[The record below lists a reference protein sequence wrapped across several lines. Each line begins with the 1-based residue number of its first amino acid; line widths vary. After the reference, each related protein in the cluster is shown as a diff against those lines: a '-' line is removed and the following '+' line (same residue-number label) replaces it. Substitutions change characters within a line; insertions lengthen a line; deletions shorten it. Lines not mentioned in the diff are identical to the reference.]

1 MDYNFQILLTDDFL
15 IERPSSTADNYGGF
29 TTSYSTI
36 GTVKGRLDD
45 ESLSEIL
52 RARQD
57 IGKISHRLFL
67 YPDSDVMRDDRIT
80 GLNRVLRVKMI
91 RTEFEDHPL
100 EVLCEEMDP

>member
-1 MDYNFQILLTDDFL
+1 MDYNFEIMLIDDFL
-15 IERPSSTADNYGGF
+15 VERPSFVADSYGGF
-29 TTSYSTI
+29 VTSYSTV
-36 GTVKGRLDD
+36 GTFKGRLDD
-45 ESLSEIL
+45 EAIAEIL

-67 YPDSDVMRDDRIT
+67 YPDNDVMRDDRIT